1 MATLSGE
8 NDTVPTERVS
18 GIADEALVNVSEIAR
33 ETGAK
38 AKRAALEAASSA
50 TDQVKDLI
58 DRQLSG
64 GVQFASEFANSV
76 RQSTTELQD
85 KSPFLAGAVEIL
97 ADKIEE
103 YAEGLEDQTVDHLYR
118 TASDFTRRQPAVVF
132 GLAALAGFFVYRAV
146 KAASPIEAPS
156 IQPDEDASA
165 GQNRYER

>member
-1 MATLSGE
+1 MATSSGE
-8 NDTVPTERVS
+8 NSSIPTNRVS
-18 GIADEALVNVSEIAR
+18 GFADEALANVSEIAR

-38 AKRAALEAASSA
+38 AKRAAFDAASSA

-64 GVQFASEFANSV
+64 GVQFAGEFANAV
-76 RQSTTELQD
+76 RQSTSGLQD

-97 ADKIEE
+97 ADKIDE
-103 YAEGLEDQTVDHLYR
+103 YTEGLEDQTVDHLYR
-118 TASDFTRRQPAVVF
+118 TAADFTRRQPAVVF

-156 IQPDEDASA
+156 IQPDGSS
-165 GQNRYER
+165 GPNRYEG